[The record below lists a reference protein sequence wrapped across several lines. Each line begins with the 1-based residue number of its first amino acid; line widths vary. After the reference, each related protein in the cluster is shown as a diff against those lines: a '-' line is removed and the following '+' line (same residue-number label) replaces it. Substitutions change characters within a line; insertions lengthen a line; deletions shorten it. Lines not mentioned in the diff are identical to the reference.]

1 MCKREGFTLIELL
14 VVIAIIA
21 LLMAIL
27 MPALKKA
34 KAQAKSVVCQS
45 NLKQWGLLFSMYTND
60 NDGYFMTGDIKPPVK
75 PWTRG
80 AWLLSLKPYYK
91 ALEIQKPKVRLCPM
105 AERTELDG
113 AGRGPYTAWDWRASP
128 GFNEYGSYG
137 FNLWAYNV
145 QPGMRGN
152 LWGREPKY
160 HWRTINVGRAGE
172 VPLFLDSWWPGAGPK
187 ADDTPAPEKGPP
199 GPPSGLAA
207 ESYHEPEMPHYCIDR
222 HGAGTINGTF
232 FDSSVR
238 KIGLKELWKLKW
250 HRNWKETAT
259 PTWPGWMKNFKDY

>member
-1 MCKREGFTLIELL
+1 MQKRTAFTLIELL

-34 KAQAKSVVCQS
+34 KMQAKSVVCQS
-45 NLKQWGLLFSMYTND
+45 NLKQWGLFFSMYTHE
-60 NDGYFMTGDIKPPVK
+60 NDGYFMTGNITPPTS

-91 ALEIQKPKVRLCPM
+91 ALESRKPKVRFCPM

-113 AGRGPYTAWDWRASP
+113 AGRGPYTAWDWRALA

-137 FNLWAYNV
+137 FNLWGYNV
-145 QPGMRGN
+145 QPGMRSP
-152 LWGREPKY
+152 LRGRLPEY
-160 HWRTINVGRAGE
+160 HWRTINVRRAGE
-172 VPLFLDSWWPGAGPK
+172 VPLFLDSWWPGGGPE
-187 ADDTPAPEKGPP
+187 ANDTPLAENRPP
-199 GPPSGLAA
+199 AAASNLAA
-207 ESYHEPEMPHYCIDR
+207 SVYHKPEMPHFCIDR
-222 HGAGTINGTF
+222 HGNGTINGVF

-238 KIGLKELWKLKW
+238 KIGLKELWKLRW
-250 HRNWKETAT
+250 HRNWKESPT
-259 PTWPGWMKNFKDY
+259 PTWPDWMEKFKDY